1 MGQSSWI
8 GSTIGGRYQVEA
20 LLGQGGMAG
29 VYKATDPNLRRTVAI
44 KLIHAHLADDPSF
57 VRRFEEEAAAVARL
71 RHPNIVQVFDFNHDG
86 NLYYMVLEF
95 VPGETLQA
103 RLKTLSTTGER
114 LPLGETL
121 EIMAKVCDAVGYAH
135 QRGMIHRDL
144 KPANVMLMQGQPV
157 LMDFGIAKIM
167 GGTQHTATGAIVG
180 TAAYMSP
187 EQVQGAPLDP
197 RSDIYSLGVMLFE
210 MAAGHPPFEGDSAMT
225 IMLKHIS
232 QPVPDLRVSGGKLP
246 ERLVAVIE
254 KALAKNPDDRYQ
266 TGEAMAAALR
276 AILSDAAE
284 VSEVQS
290 RINTFLEELQSTGSV
305 SSVQA
310 TVRPGANQ
318 TPAAGSEPGRT
329 MLQSPG
335 TELQRK
341 PSPSTSSSGTMV
353 QPPPTSVMSP
363 PKTGVTG
370 AHAQREK
377 KRGVPLGLL
386 IALGIFGLICLLGV
400 VGASVLAATGGLGGL
415 GGTAKSSATPTHGRL
430 LSTETSTPP
439 VTAAPTSPG
448 STETPTLESSATTI
462 PLPPGM
468 VLVPAGTFNMGSATG
483 GPEEAPVHSVT
494 LDAFLIDQYEVT
506 NARYQK
512 CVEAGVCKLPAAM
525 GSYTR
530 STYYSNPAFGDFPVI
545 QVTWNQAAAFC
556 VWEEGKRL
564 PTEAEWEYAARG
576 TDGRRFPWGN
586 DFDLSLLPANEDDTV
601 AVGKYAGGVSPFGV
615 YDLAGNVLEWVADW
629 YDGNYYVQSI
639 SQNPTGP
646 QVGTRR
652 VLRGGS
658 FGNPDGR
665 FYLAAR
671 RYRQAPAFHDTDV
684 GFRCAGALSP

>member
-1 MGQSSWI
+1 MGQSNWI

-29 VYKATDPNLRRTVAI
+29 VYQATDPNLKRTVAI

-71 RHPNIVQVFDFNHDG
+71 RHPNIVQVFDFDHDG
-86 NLYYMVLEF
+86 SLYYMVLEF

-103 RLKTLSTTGER
+103 RLKTLSATGQR
-114 LPLGETL
+114 LPIDETL
-121 EIMAKVCDAVGYAH
+121 NIMAKVCDAVGYAH

-144 KPANVMLMQGQPV
+144 KPANVMLMQGQPI

-197 RSDIYSLGVMLFE
+197 RSDLYSLGVMLFE
-210 MAAGHPPFEGDSAMT
+210 MAVGHPPFEGDSAMT
-225 IMLKHIS
+225 IMLKHIQ
-232 QPVPDLRVSGGKLP
+232 QPVPNLRVSAGEVP

-254 KALAKNPDDRYQ
+254 KALAKNPDERFQ

-276 AILSDAAE
+276 AIQSGEAE
-284 VSEVQS
+284 VSDVQS

-310 TVRPGANQ
+310 TVRPGTNR
-318 TPAAGSEPGRT
+318 TPTGGAERDRT

-335 TELQRK
+335 TEVQPR
-341 PSPSTSSSGTMV
+341 PSPSASASGTMV

-363 PKTGVTG
+363 PKTG
-370 AHAQREK
+370 AQAQPEK
-377 KRGVPLGLL
+377 KRGLPLGLL
-386 IALGIFGLICLLGV
+386 IALIIFGVICLVGV
-400 VGASVLAATGGLGGL
+400 VGASILAATGGLGAF
-415 GGTAKSSATPTHGRL
+415 GGAGKSSATPTLGSSL
-430 LSTETSTPP
+430 ATETATPP
-439 VTAAPTSPG
+439 ETEATASP
-448 STETPTLESSATTI
+448 SPSETPTLEPTATAV
-462 PLPPGM
+462 PLPTGM
-468 VLVPAGTFNMGSATG
+468 ILIPAGTFNMGSAEG

-512 CVEAGVCKLPAAM
+512 CVEAGTCKPPLAA
-525 GSYTR
+525 GSFTR
-530 STYYSNPAFGDFPVI
+530 TNYYSNPAFADFPVI
-545 QVTWNQAAAFC
+545 QVTWDQAATFC
-556 VWEEGKRL
+556 AWEEGKRL

-586 DFDLSLLPANEDDTV
+586 DFDPSLTTVNEPDTAV
-601 AVGKYAGGVSPFGV
+601 VGKYPGGASPFGV
-615 YDLAGNVLEWVADW
+615 SDLAGNILEWVADW
-629 YDGNYYVQSI
+629 YDGNYYVQSV
-639 SQNPTGP
+639 SHNPTGP
-646 QVGTRR
+646 EIGTRR

-658 FGNPDGR
+658 FGNPDSR

-671 RYRQAPAFHDTDV
+671 RYRQLPNFHDTDV
-684 GFRCAGALSP
+684 GFRCAGTLAQ